1 MRLLLLSLLLPS
13 LLGCAL
19 PEAVKDAQAAR
30 NSQVAPPLV
39 PISGRLALEENP
51 RAQVTDIDQT
61 QSRADQLRA
70 RADRLR
76 QETPATP

>member
-39 PISGRLALEENP
+39 PVESLLALEDNP
-51 RAQVTDIDQT
+51 RTQVTDIEHT
-61 QSRADQLRA
+61 ESRADQLRA
-70 RADRLR
+70 RANQLR
-76 QETPATP
+76 QQAPTTP